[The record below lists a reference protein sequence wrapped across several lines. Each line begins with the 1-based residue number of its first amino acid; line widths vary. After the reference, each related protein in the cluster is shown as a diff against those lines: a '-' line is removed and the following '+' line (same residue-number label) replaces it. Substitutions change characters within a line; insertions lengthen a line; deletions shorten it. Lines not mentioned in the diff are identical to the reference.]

1 MQEGKNKCC
10 TYYRNEAVAYDSRRF
25 SCNCRKYYD
34 ALFKNIIYD
43 YVKDAETVL
52 DAGTGTGR
60 FALFLAK
67 KGKKVVA
74 FDQSAEMLEVA
85 KKKSKEQGVSD
96 MIEFVQGDIESLPF
110 GDKRFD
116 AIVSIHVLVH
126 FESDEK
132 IISEFGRVIKPGGT
146 IVFDLA
152 ESRIAR
158 FYHFLRNRILRI
170 PFSYRDYFRKR
181 ADVEANLAKQQIVID
196 ISKGIKKFPRH
207 FIHTITC
214 VFRFKSILRLVD
226 IIEKAN
232 YGAVTLLKCT
242 KRQ

>member
-1 MQEGKNKCC
+1 MQDDKARCC
-10 TYYRNEAVAYDSRRF
+10 EYYQKEAVNYDLRRF

-34 ALFKNIIYD
+34 NLYKKSIYN

-60 FALFLAK
+60 FAIYLAK
-67 KGKKVVA
+67 MGKRVVA

-85 KKKSKEQGVSD
+85 KKNSREQGVSH
-96 MIEFVQGDIESLPF
+96 MIEFVRGDIESLPF
-110 GDKRFD
+110 DEKRFD

-132 IISEFGRVIKPGGT
+132 IISEFARVIKPGGT
-146 IVFDLA
+146 IVFDLS
-152 ESRIAR
+152 ESRAAKL
-158 FYHFLRNRILRI
+158 YHFIRNRVLRT

-181 ADVEANLAKQQIVID
+181 SDVEANLAKSQIVIETD
-196 ISKGIKKFPRH
+196 KGIKKFPH
-207 FIHTITC
+207 FFIHLLTC
-214 VFRFKSILRLVD
+214 VFRFKLLLCLIDV
-226 IIEKAN
+226 IEKAN

-242 KRQ
+242 RKQ

>member
-1 MQEGKNKCC
+1 MKDDKIRCCKYYQE
-10 TYYRNEAVAYDSRRF
+10 EAENYDSRRF
-25 SCNCRKYYD
+25 SCNCRIYYD
-34 ALFKNIIYD
+34 DLYKKTIYG
-43 YVKDAETVL
+43 YLENTETVL

-60 FALFLAK
+60 FAIFLAK
-67 KGKKVVA
+67 MGKRVVA
-74 FDQSAEMLEVA
+74 FDQSAEMLEVGR
-85 KKKSKEQGVSD
+85 KKSEEQGVSD

-181 ADVEANLAKQQIVID
+181 ADVEANLAKQQIVINS
-196 ISKGIKKFPRH
+196 SKGIKKFPRH